1 MTTGTLPALT
11 EADLEHYDQHGWW
24 LSREPVFS
32 AGELAAAREAVE
44 VLYREGVPE
53 GAPVAAA
60 KAHLNWRPG
69 DAPAMRANNYAAFLS
84 PALRALVCHPA
95 VGAIAA
101 QLSRSPVIRLF
112 NSTLV
117 HKPAQLVEET
127 NSVGWHTDK
136 AYWPGCTSDRMLT
149 AWIPLHDI
157 ADDGSPLTVLDGS
170 HRWPER
176 EVADL
181 RTVRGFAASGRHRM
195 DEALRRR
202 EVDFRPV
209 PLPMPAGHLSF
220 HHCKTFHGSP
230 PNRSDRPR
238 LSLTSHLQ
246 DGDNR
251 WRPALD
257 TDGTPVHYQHDDK
270 VRRTAAGEPDYA
282 DPDLCPVVWPV
293 GAAADRD

>member
-1 MTTGTLPALT
+1 MTTGTLPRLT
-11 EADLEHYDQHGWW
+11 EADRDHYDRHGWW
-24 LSREPVFS
+24 LAPEPVFT
-32 AGELAAAREAVE
+32 ADELAAAREAVA
-44 VLYREGVPE
+44 VVHREGAPA
-53 GAPVAAA
+53 GAPVATA

-69 DAPAMRANNYAAFLS
+69 DTPALRANNYAAFLH
-84 PALRALVCHPA
+84 PALRRLVCHPA

-101 QLSRSPVIRLF
+101 QLSGSPVIRLF

-117 HKPAQLVEET
+117 HKPEGVLDDA

-149 AWIPLHDI
+149 AWIPLHDVTE
-157 ADDGSPLTVLDGS
+157 DRSPLTVLDGS

-181 RTVRGFAASGRHRM
+181 RAVRGFAADEKHRM
-195 DEALRRR
+195 EEALRRR
-202 EVDFRPV
+202 EVEFRPV

-230 PNRSDRPR
+230 PNRSGRPR
-238 LSLTSHLQ
+238 MSLTAHLQ
-246 DGDNR
+246 DGANR
-251 WRPALD
+251 WRPALAA
-257 TDGTPVHYQHDDK
+257 DGSPVRYQHDDQ

-282 DPDLCPVVWPV
+282 DPRLCPVVWPAG
-293 GAAADRD
+293 GADQE